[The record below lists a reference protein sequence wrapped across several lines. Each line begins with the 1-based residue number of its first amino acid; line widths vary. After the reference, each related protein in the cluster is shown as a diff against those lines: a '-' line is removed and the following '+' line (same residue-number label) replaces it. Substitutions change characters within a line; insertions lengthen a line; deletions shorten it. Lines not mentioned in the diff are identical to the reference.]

1 MFLSNVV
8 KHFKKICIHKYW
20 VGYYCF
26 KAGIPLRG
34 ILHDLS
40 KFSPVEFIES
50 VKFYQGT
57 RSPIDACKEKNGWSK
72 AWQHHKGRNRH
83 HYEYYYDNIDNG
95 GNPIPMPYK
104 DAVEMLCDYLG
115 AGRAYM
121 GKDFTYQKELGWW
134 KNKIS
139 KPVAMHP
146 CTMNFIDYMIHS
158 LANEEKLYG
167 TKRAIIIFSIIKE
180 VFWEK
185 HEIVT
190 GFYFM

>member
-1 MFLSNVV
+1 MKNIW

-40 KFSPVEFIES
+40 KFSPTEFIES
-50 VKFYQGT
+50 IKFYRGD
-57 RSPIDACKEKNGWSK
+57 RSPIDACKEERGWSK

-95 GNPIPMPYK
+95 GNPIPMPYN

-121 GKDFTYQKELGWW
+121 EKSFTYQKELEWW
-134 KNKIS
+134 ENKIS

-146 CTMNFIDYMIHS
+146 STFNFIDYMLQS
-158 LANEEKLYG
+158 LASQEKLYG
-167 TKRAIIIFSIIKE
+167 TKRAISILEIIE
-180 VFWEK
+180 GVYWEK
-185 HEIVT
+185 NEGNK
-190 GFYFM
+190 GFYIL